1 MRNRN
6 GELNVSH
13 PFPTDLLLGN
23 LDAASVTDNSA
34 VLDSLVLAAVA
45 LVILGRTEN
54 LLTEKTVP
62 LRLVGPVIDRLRL
75 EDLSRR
81 PFLDVFRRSKSDAD
95 SFEIAFN
102 LVIFIKSRHISK
114 ISNHP

>member
-1 MRNRN
+1 MRNGN
-6 GELNVSH
+6 GKLYVSH
-13 PFPTDLLLGN
+13 PFPADFLLGN
-23 LDAASVTDNSA
+23 LDSASVADDSP

-45 LVILGRTEN
+45 LVVLGRTEN
-54 LLTEKTVP
+54 LLAEKSVP

-75 EDLSRR
+75 QNLSRR
-81 PFLDVFRRSKSDAD
+81 PFLDVFRRSESDAD

-114 ISNHP
+114 ISN

>member
-6 GELNVSH
+6 GELDVSH
-13 PFPTDLLLGN
+13 PFPADLLLGD
-23 LDAASVTDNSA
+23 LDTASVTDNSA

-75 EDLSRR
+75 EDLS
-81 PFLDVFRRSKSDAD
+81 
-95 SFEIAFN
+95 
-102 LVIFIKSRHISK
+102 
-114 ISNHP
+114 